1 MHRGSATPHR
11 TGALQV
17 SDKHHKSSLTD
28 ILFFVAIVAVVVL
41 VLAGNSNTVSSM
53 LKTAMGFFK

>member
-1 MHRGSATPHR
+1 M
-11 TGALQV
+11 

-41 VLAGNSNTVSSM
+41 VLAGNSQTVRNFA
-53 LKTAMGFFK
+53 KTFMGFLR